1 MKNYRF
7 HIEQFIPRSVDQVFA
22 FFSQAENL
30 EHITPPWLRFRII
43 TPVPIDMHLATCIV
57 YRLKLYGIPV
67 NWKTEI
73 SAWEPPFRFVDI
85 QISGPY
91 TLWVHEH
98 RFEQKDHGTMMYDTV
113 VYNFRAGFLRPLVN
127 RLFVAK
133 RVHRIFAYRRN
144 KIQELLG

>member
-1 MKNYRF
+1 MKDYRF
-7 HIEQFIPRSVDQVFA
+7 HIEQFIPQSIDRVFD

-30 EHITPPWLRFRII
+30 EQITPPWLHFRIV
-43 TPVPIDMHLATCIV
+43 TPVPIDMHQGTCID
-57 YRLKLYGIPV
+57 YRLQLYGIPI

-73 SAWEPPFRFVDI
+73 SAWQPPLRFVDA
-85 QISGPY
+85 QVSGPY

-98 RFEQKDHGTMMYDTV
+98 RFEKKDHGTMMFDTV
-113 VYNFRAGFLRPLVN
+113 VYNFRAGILRPLVN

-133 RVHRIFAYRRN
+133 RVHRIFAYRSS